1 MNTIELA
8 GAVILDAKNQILL
21 MHRNTESLEQWELP
35 GGKLEPG
42 ETPEQTAIRELK
54 EELDVD
60 IKPLDYLGFR
70 EFEDGDRT
78 LKYHWFKCE
87 VEHGTPKLVE
97 AKFDQLKYFSFTD
110 LTHQPNL
117 SSNMKVLLEN
127 LTTLG
132 LAI

>member
-8 GAVILDAKNQILL
+8 GAVILDTKNQILL
-21 MHRNTESLEQWELP
+21 MHRNTETLEQWELP

-42 ETPEQTAIRELK
+42 ETPEQAAIRELE
-54 EELDVD
+54 EELNVD
-60 IKPLDYLGFR
+60 IKPLAYLGFR
-70 EFEDGDRT
+70 EFQDGDRT
-78 LKYHWFKCE
+78 LKYHWYQCKIE
-87 VEHGTPKLVE
+87 RGTPRPVE

-110 LTHQPNL
+110 LAHQPNL